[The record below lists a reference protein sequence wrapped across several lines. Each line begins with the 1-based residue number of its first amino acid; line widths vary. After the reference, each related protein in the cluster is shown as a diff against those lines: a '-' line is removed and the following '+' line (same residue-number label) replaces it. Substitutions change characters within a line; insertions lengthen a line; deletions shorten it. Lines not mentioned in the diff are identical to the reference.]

1 MTGQKDYTIAAVD
14 RALTLLEALA
24 ERPEQGV
31 TQLATSLGMTKS
43 LVFRLLHTLESHG
56 FVSRNGERAEFS
68 LGYRVG
74 VLGERLGRD
83 GALLSA
89 ARPVMD
95 ALRDRTSENVNLV
108 IRQGLKTEVL
118 ATRAGLHP
126 IRLFAEAGRSGPL
139 HAGGGSLLL
148 LAFSEPG
155 VIETVLSQPLEAFT
169 PHTITDRDKLR
180 QLLERIRANGY
191 NIALND
197 LDDGAFSVAAPIRDA
212 DGSVIASI
220 SAAGAVVRFNEER
233 RAACLAAVLDA
244 AGEITARL
252 TLPGSAIPPASAV
265 SVARGR

>member
-1 MTGQKDYTIAAVD
+1 MTEPKDYTIAAVD
-14 RALTLLEALA
+14 RALVLLEALA
-24 ERPEQGV
+24 EQPEQGV
-31 TQLATSLGMTKS
+31 TQLAKSLGMTKS
-43 LVFRLLHTLESHG
+43 LVFRLLYTLERHG
-56 FVSRNGERAEFS
+56 FVSRDAGGAEYS

-74 VLGERLGRD
+74 VLGERLGKD

-108 IRQGLKTEVL
+108 VRQGLRTVVL
-118 ATRAGLHP
+118 ATRSGLLP
-126 IRLFAEAGRSGPL
+126 IRLFAQAGRSGPL

-148 LAFSEPG
+148 LAFSDAS
-155 VIETVLSQPLEAFT
+155 IIDAVLAQPLEAFT
-169 PHTITDRDKLR
+169 PHTITDRGRLQ

-212 DGSVIASI
+212 DGAVIASI
-220 SAAGAVVRFNEER
+220 SAAGAVVRFDEER

-244 AGEITARL
+244 AAEISARL
-252 TLPGSAIPPASAV
+252 TLTGGRAGDPV
-265 SVARGR
+265 VAGRATA